1 MIKRTSYSQRI
12 EDYLSEEI
20 SENEKLKFE
29 QELAVN
35 PKLKQELQFE
45 IELDASLKQE
55 DVIDLRRKMRHV
67 INEEKARARNFG
79 KRSLH
84 SHWYLVAASVT
95 FLILIVGALR
105 LMNPVKY
112 SSETIFEMYYTGESA
127 HNVTRSGSNSNDEA
141 MTKYRDGDFNGAL
154 LLFNE
159 ILDKDADNIYIRYYA
174 GLASIETKQN
184 KRAINEFSF
193 IVKNR
198 NNLFVENAEWYL
210 ALSYLRDS
218 QPKEA
223 KIILEKI
230 SETVTNTHQNEAKQ
244 ILKRIKE

>member
-1 MIKRTSYSQRI
+1 MIKRTLYSQRI
-12 EDYLSEEI
+12 ENYHLGLMSESDKI
-20 SENEKLKFE
+20 KFE
-29 QELAVN
+29 QELAVD
-35 PKLKQELQFE
+35 PQLKQEFQFE
-45 IELDASLKQE
+45 IELDASLMQE

-67 INEEKARARNFG
+67 INEEKARARSLG

-95 FLILIVGALR
+95 FIVLVVGALR

-112 SSETIFEMYYTGESA
+112 SNETIFEMYYTGESA
-127 HNVTRSGSNSNDEA
+127 HNVTRSGTNSNDEA
-141 MTKYRDGDFNGAL
+141 MIKYHEGDFNGAL

-159 ILDKDADNIYIRYYA
+159 ILDKDANNIYIRYYA

-184 KRAINEFSF
+184 ERAINEFSF

-210 ALSYLRDS
+210 ALSYLRNS
-218 QPKEA
+218 QAKEA
-223 KIILEKI
+223 KNILEKI
-230 SETVTNTHQNEAKQ
+230 SVTTTNPHQKDAKQ
-244 ILKRIKE
+244 ILKRIKD

>member
-1 MIKRTSYSQRI
+1 MIKRTTYSQRI
-12 EDYLSEEI
+12 ESYRSGFLTES
-20 SENEKLKFE
+20 EKLKFE

-35 PKLKQELQFE
+35 PRLKEEFEFE
-45 IELDASLKQE
+45 IELDASLMQE

-95 FLILIVGALR
+95 FLILVVGALR

-112 SSETIFEMYYTGESA
+112 SDETIFEMYYTGESA

-141 MTKYRDGDFNGAL
+141 MIKYHEGDFNGAL

-174 GLASIETKQN
+174 GLASIETKQIE
-184 KRAINEFSF
+184 RAINEFSF
-193 IVKNR
+193 IVKNH
-198 NNLFVENAEWYL
+198 NNLFAENAEWYL
-210 ALSYLRDS
+210 ALSYLRNS
-218 QPKEA
+218 QTKEA
-223 KIILEKI
+223 KEILEKI
-230 SETVTNTHQNEAKQ
+230 TQTTTNPHQKEARQ
-244 ILKRIKE
+244 ILKRIKD

>member
-1 MIKRTSYSQRI
+1 MIKKTSYGQRI
-12 EDYLSEEI
+12 ENYHSGVMSE
-20 SENEKLKFE
+20 SEKLKFE

-35 PKLKQELQFE
+35 PKLKEEFRFE
-45 IELDASLKQE
+45 NELDASLMQE
-55 DVIDLRRKMRHV
+55 DIIDLRRKMRHV

-95 FLILIVGALR
+95 FLILVIGALR

-112 SSETIFEMYYTGESA
+112 SNETIFEMYYTGESA

-141 MTKYRDGDFNGAL
+141 MMKYREGDFSGAL

-159 ILDKDADNIYIRYYA
+159 ILDKDADNVYIRYYA

-184 KRAINEFSF
+184 ERAIREFSF
-193 IVKNR
+193 IVKQN
-198 NNLFVENAEWYL
+198 NNLFIESAEWYL
-210 ALSYLRDS
+210 ALSYLRNN

-223 KIILEKI
+223 KDILARI
-230 SETVTNTHQNEAKQ
+230 SQTSTNTHQKEAKQ
-244 ILKRIKE
+244 ILKRIKD

>member
-12 EDYLSEEI
+12 ENYLSETLPE
-20 SENEKLKFE
+20 SEKLKFE

-35 PKLKQELQFE
+35 PKLKQEFQFE
-45 IELDASLKQE
+45 IELDAPLKQE
-55 DVIDLRRKMRHV
+55 DIIDLRRKMRHV
-67 INEEKARARNFG
+67 INEEKARARSFG
-79 KRSLH
+79 KKSLH
-84 SHWYLVAASVT
+84 SHWYLVAASAT
-95 FLILIVGALR
+95 FVILVVGALR

-112 SSETIFEMYYTGESA
+112 SNETIFEMYYAGESA

-141 MTKYRDGDFNGAL
+141 MMKYHEGDFNGAL

-159 ILDKDADNIYIRYYA
+159 ILDKDANNMYVRYYA

-193 IVKNR
+193 IVKNH

-210 ALSYLRDS
+210 ALSYLRDN

-223 KIILEKI
+223 EKILEKI
-230 SETVTNTHQNEAKQ
+230 SETTTNTHQIEAKQ
-244 ILKRIKE
+244 ILRKIEE

>member
-12 EDYLSEEI
+12 EDYLSENI
-20 SENEKLKFE
+20 SESEKLKFE

-45 IELDASLKQE
+45 IELVASLKQE

-67 INEEKARARNFG
+67 INEEKARARSFG

-95 FLILIVGALR
+95 FLILVAGALR
-105 LMNPVKY
+105 LTNPVKY
-112 SSETIFEMYYTGESA
+112 SNETIFEMYYTGESA

-141 MTKYRDGDFNGAL
+141 MIKYHEGDFNGAL

-159 ILDKDADNIYIRYYA
+159 ILDKDVNNIYVRYYA

-193 IVKNR
+193 IVKNH
-198 NNLFVENAEWYL
+198 NNLFVENAEWFL
-210 ALSYLRDS
+210 ALSYLRDD

-223 KIILEKI
+223 KKILEKI
-230 SETVTNTHQNEAKQ
+230 STTTTNTHQNEAKQ